1 VRTATRRKPC
11 LYVPEGF
18 SAAKYGYK
26 PEHEDGLRWILSTI
40 HFYRVA
46 VLDKDKQDAPVYLS
60 AKLLEK
66 MVGHALPAIR
76 DEGVRLGLLTCDYKC
91 VNSTR
96 GIPSKCYGYQLG
108 PALAGVKFTKW
119 KGDGAVY
126 LNRLKRFKAEW
137 TSTRDLDALGKYLRR
152 WLLKVRVAKSAKDAL
167 AEMPEA
173 KRELATHQI
182 DLIKDGMIR
191 TTYCDYGRFH
201 SNFTRLC
208 SEVRGHLEV
217 DGERLVEI
225 DITSSQVL
233 FLAKVLGPDAAELVA
248 DLEAGRVYE
257 RFQAHCGY
265 ATRGEAKR
273 AFFHS
278 IYGGIRQT
286 KTFSELWPQA
296 GEALKQ
302 LKRDHDYKWVP
313 QEMQRRESDLILRTV
328 VDTLRREHPE
338 VPVVTVH
345 DSIATTARY
354 VDLVRSL
361 LLEAFEAA
369 EFPCLPILR
378 AK

>member
-1 VRTATRRKPC
+1 
-11 LYVPEGF
+11 VPEGF
-18 SAAKYGYK
+18 SADRYGFK
-26 PEHEDGLRWILSTI
+26 PEHEDGLRWILSTLY
-40 HFYRVA
+40 FYKVA
-46 VLDKDKQDAPVYLS
+46 VLSKDKQDEPVYLS
-60 AKLLEK
+60 ATLLKK
-66 MVGHALPAIR
+66 MVGDRLAEIR
-76 DEGVRLGLLTCDYKC
+76 DDAERLGLIVCDHKYI
-91 VNSTR
+91 NSTR
-96 GIPSKCYGYQLG
+96 GIPSKCFGYQIG
-108 PALAGVKFTKW
+108 RALAGVKFVKW

-126 LNRLKRFKAEW
+126 LNRFRRFKSEW
-137 TSTRDLDALGKYLRR
+137 TASRDLDALGRYMRK
-152 WLLKVRVAKSAKDAL
+152 WLLKVRVAKSVKHAV
-167 AEMPEA
+167 AEMLES

-182 DLIKDGMIR
+182 DLIRDQMIR

-208 SEVRGHLEV
+208 SEVRNHLEI
-217 DGERLVEI
+217 DGKRLVEI

-233 FLAKVLGPDAAELVA
+233 FLAKVLGPAAEELVV
-248 DLEAGRVYE
+248 DLKAGRVYE
-257 RFQAHCGY
+257 RFQAHTGLP
-265 ATRGEAKR
+265 TRAAAKQE
-273 AFFHS
+273 FFHS

-286 KTFSELWPQA
+286 KAFCELWPAA

-302 LKRDHDYKWVP
+302 LKRDHGYKWVP

-328 VDTLRREHPE
+328 VDTLRRDHPE

-345 DSIATTARY
+345 DSIATTAQY